1 MSRRRLLH
9 TRMMNQRIRKGKF
22 KEGSTL
28 EQFRA
33 FSNIQTKGKREDRQ
47 TKPGEFGV
55 RQGYRAGLRNR
66 RDYSIIGALSQG

>member
-22 KEGSTL
+22 KEGSSL

-33 FSNIQTKGKREDRQ
+33 FSNIQTKGKRVDRQ
-47 TKPGEFGV
+47 TKSGEFGV
-55 RQGYRAGLRNR
+55 RQGYRANLRWR
-66 RDYSIIGALSQG
+66 RDNWIGRAIFQG